1 MVRFFLQRKQGSERI
16 RVISLFQTMFSESF
30 KVFPK
35 IADTAEKIIK
45 DFYLN
50 YFCVCVCIFFVCSY
64 VYMCILFV

>member
-30 KVFPK
+30 KEFPK

-45 DFYLN
+45 HFYL
-50 YFCVCVCIFFVCSY
+50 
-64 VYMCILFV
+64 

>member
-16 RVISLFQTMFSESF
+16 RVISLFKTMFSESF

-45 DFYLN
+45 HFYL
-50 YFCVCVCIFFVCSY
+50 
-64 VYMCILFV
+64 